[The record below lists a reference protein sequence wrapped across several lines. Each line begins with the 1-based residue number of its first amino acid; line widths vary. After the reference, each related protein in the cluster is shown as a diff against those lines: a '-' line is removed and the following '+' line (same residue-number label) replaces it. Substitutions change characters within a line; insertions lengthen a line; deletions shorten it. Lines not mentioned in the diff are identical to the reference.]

1 MFLEGSPSSLSLNYI
16 RAHMINL
23 ASHKFCLRQLLHIH
37 WNNINAAGE
46 SLLVKCIIKN
56 AIYSMYVLSDIE

>member
-1 MFLEGSPSSLSLNYI
+1 
-16 RAHMINL
+16 MINL